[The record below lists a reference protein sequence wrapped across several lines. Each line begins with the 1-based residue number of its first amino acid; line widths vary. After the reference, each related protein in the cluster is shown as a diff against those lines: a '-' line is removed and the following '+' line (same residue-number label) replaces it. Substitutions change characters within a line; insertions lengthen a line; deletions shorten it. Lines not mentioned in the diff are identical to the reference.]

1 MNQKRM
7 LIWAIMFP
15 AIAGVIG
22 YSMNPAHDKNAPKAP
37 PPAAAAPA
45 PKKPEAQPQ
54 IPHPTAAS
62 ELDLAAWTFAAPNGT
77 DKQALS
83 HWAGRTLVL
92 NFWATWCTPCI
103 KEMPAFVELQKK
115 YEAKGV
121 QFVGLALDD
130 AESVKTFAQSH
141 GITYP
146 LLIGDDPAVEL
157 LRVLGNV
164 VGAIPFTA
172 VVDKNGKVVKTHPGE
187 WAAADLEGVLQPLL

>member
-7 LIWAIMFP
+7 LIWAVMFP
-15 AIAGVIG
+15 VIAGVLG
-22 YSMNPAHDKNAPKAP
+22 YALNPAHDKNAPKAP
-37 PPAAAAPA
+37 PPAAATPA
-45 PKKPEAQPQ
+45 PKPAAPPQ
-54 IPHPTAAS
+54 VPHPVAAS
-62 ELDLAAWTFAAPNGT
+62 QIDLAAWTFAAPNGT
-77 DKQALS
+77 DQQALS
-83 HWAGRTLVL
+83 HWAGRTLVI

-115 YEAKGV
+115 YDAQGV

-172 VVDKNGKVVKTHPGE
+172 VVDKTGKVVKTHPGE